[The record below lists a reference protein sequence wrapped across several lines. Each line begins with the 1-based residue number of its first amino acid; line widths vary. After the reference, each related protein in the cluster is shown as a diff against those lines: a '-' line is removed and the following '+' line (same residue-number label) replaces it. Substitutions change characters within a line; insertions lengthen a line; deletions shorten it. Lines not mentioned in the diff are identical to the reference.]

1 MEEQKAEVEELEQE
15 DSGGPQGRER
25 RQYPRHA
32 LRTEATFYLLRP
44 LATVEAMI
52 LDLSMGGCR
61 LRLGRR
67 IPLDIR
73 IRVEVGFSFEGL
85 PFRVG
90 GVIQAVHNKEEV
102 GIRFVDLSERN
113 QRRIAGLIVA
123 IEEHNERIADL

>member
-1 MEEQKAEVEELEQE
+1 MDEQKAEVEELGQ
-15 DSGGPQGRER
+15 GNMPAPRGRER
-25 RQYPRHA
+25 RKYQRHE
-32 LRTEATFYLLRP
+32 LQTEATFYLLRP
-44 LATVEAMI
+44 LATVEATI

-73 IRVEVGFSFEGL
+73 LRIEVGFSYEGL

-90 GVIQAVHNKEEV
+90 GVIQAVHSKEEV

-113 QRRIAGLIVA
+113 QQRIKSLIA
-123 IEEHNERIADL
+123 EIEESQRRVAAL